1 MTRWFF
7 ILLAAWM
14 TAPVCLNG
22 AETTPVAASLLNNDV
37 LRLRVQHLT
46 SNFAEE
52 FLAVQPSNRLDGIIL
67 DLRSSDGDKNAD
79 TAANGFL
86 AGKSFP
92 LVILVNGQTRGSAAA
107 LATNLRMAG
116 AGILV
121 GSTNFTGPTR
131 PDIAVTVSSEDE
143 IKFLADPFFIP
154 TPPQPVLKSGTNE
167 IMEFVDHTSEADLV
181 RKRVKDGAEDDT
193 ATPRAAPAQP
203 VIRDPA
209 LSRAVDLLKAL
220 AALHPARG

>member
-14 TAPVCLNG
+14 AAPVCLNA
-22 AETTPVAASLLNNDV
+22 AETTPLAASLLNNDV

-46 SNFAEE
+46 ANFAEE

-67 DLRSSDGDKNAD
+67 DLRSSDGEKNAD
-79 TAANGFL
+79 AAANGFF
-86 AGKSFP
+86 AGKSLP

-107 LATNLRMAG
+107 LATNLRIAG

-181 RKRVKDGAEDDT
+181 RKRVKDGEENDT
-193 ATPRAAPAQP
+193 ATTRAEPAQP